1 LVAGSSEG
9 KYFYSAVNAYPPL
22 FKAPGLPADHRA
34 FGAVTVGYAKLIYQR
49 LLLRNAPRVSW
60 K

>member
-1 LVAGSSEG
+1 LVAGPSKE

-22 FKAPGLPADHRA
+22 FKAPALPADHRA

-49 LLLRNAPRVSW
+49 LPLRNAPMVSW